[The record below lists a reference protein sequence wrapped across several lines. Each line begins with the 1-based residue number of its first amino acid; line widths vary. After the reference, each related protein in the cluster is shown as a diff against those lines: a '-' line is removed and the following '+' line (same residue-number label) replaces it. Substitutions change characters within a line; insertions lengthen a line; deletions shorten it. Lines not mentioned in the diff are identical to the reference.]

1 MLSNKYIQN
10 FKNINTHI
18 ETEFELHNVPVSLAN
33 SIRRILLSEIP
44 IVAFDDVWD
53 DRENYRSI
61 NIKKNTSGIHN
72 EFLAHRLSLI
82 PIDMNNKF
90 LQLSTKFNN
99 IIGIRQYN
107 FNSNN
112 IPEFKI
118 AIKNIKQKSD
128 DAQRIIT
135 VTSEHLELNENHE
148 ISKENIK
155 FFNTDPYTNDYP
167 ILNILKPNVLNPDNG
182 EEIELIAKPNFGT
195 GNINSRYCPVGTV
208 SYSFITDEE
217 DKVNKVFEQ
226 KIKYKN
232 TEREDKELPKYTD
245 LEKQIL
251 KKSFDFLDSQ
261 RVYCKNIH
269 GDANKFKFVVE
280 SIGFLPANNLIYDS
294 FIILELKLFDIL
306 NSIIIDE
313 SNIIFNENKMKIFE
327 SNDDLLGYIIE
338 IKNENHTLGNLLSDY
353 FKILYCKNNNPI
365 ESNFIV
371 FSSYRMPHP
380 LTQTIEIKLK
390 LNSNLDNNLYKFYY
404 ELYSQLYKTKPN
416 VIQTIQNSIL
426 KLDIVKM
433 LFIKTINYILNDL
446 DKIKK
451 EIKNIPICEQILP
464 SFVIKDDQ
472 AFFENNRL
480 N

>member
-1 MLSNKYIQN
+1 
-10 FKNINTHI
+10 
-18 ETEFELHNVPVSLAN
+18 
-33 SIRRILLSEIP
+33 
-44 IVAFDDVWD
+44 
-53 DRENYRSI
+53 
-61 NIKKNTSGIHN
+61 
-72 EFLAHRLSLI
+72 
-82 PIDMNNKF
+82 
-90 LQLSTKFNN
+90 
-99 IIGIRQYN
+99 
-107 FNSNN
+107 
-112 IPEFKI
+112 
-118 AIKNIKQKSD
+118 
-128 DAQRIIT
+128 
-135 VTSEHLELNENHE
+135 
-148 ISKENIK
+148 
-155 FFNTDPYTNDYP
+155 
-167 ILNILKPNVLNPDNG
+167 
-182 EEIELIAKPNFGT
+182 
-195 GNINSRYCPVGTV
+195 
-208 SYSFITDEE
+208 
-217 DKVNKVFEQ
+217 
-226 KIKYKN
+226 
-232 TEREDKELPKYTD
+232 
-245 LEKQIL
+245 
-251 KKSFDFLDSQ
+251 
-261 RVYCKNIH
+261 
-269 GDANKFKFVVE
+269 
-280 SIGFLPANNLIYDS
+280 
-294 FIILELKLFDIL
+294 
-306 NSIIIDE
+306 
-313 SNIIFNENKMKIFE
+313 MKIFE